1 MRTDNLWVR
10 AQAAPIQ
17 TTDEIRSGFDIG
29 FDDRINQET
38 QKELRAFVDWVEAN
52 YCIPITLWVD
62 FEYRHYLVKK
72 DGERVG
78 YLFYW
83 ADFDS
88 YPVFRNQEDIPQ
100 IRLPVRT
107 EHSTIEEILGS
118 FVEAITDY
126 FAWICNEMEEDSFPY
141 QDDAEEVLQA
151 YLQDRRVLKM
161 QNSIV
166 TIIIDRP
173 LGSYHPDHPD
183 LCYPLNY
190 GYIPDTVAPD
200 GEEEDAYL
208 LGVEEPVDTFT
219 GRIIALIHREDD
231 VEDKW
236 VVAPEGMTF
245 TEEQIRSAVHF
256 QEQFFR
262 SSIRLL

>member
-1 MRTDNLWVR
+1 M
-10 AQAAPIQ
+10 
-17 TTDEIRSGFDIG
+17 
-29 FDDRINQET
+29 QE
-38 QKELRAFVDWVEAN
+38 
-52 YCIPITLWVD
+52 
-62 FEYRHYLVKK
+62 
-72 DGERVG
+72 
-78 YLFYW
+78 
-83 ADFDS
+83 
-88 YPVFRNQEDIPQ
+88 
-100 IRLPVRT
+100 
-107 EHSTIEEILGS
+107 
-118 FVEAITDY
+118 
-126 FAWICNEMEEDSFPY
+126 
-141 QDDAEEVLQA
+141 
-151 YLQDRRVLKM
+151 
-161 QNSIV
+161 SIV

-262 SSIRLL
+262 SSIRLV